1 MPCAGK
7 DPKTNSVWT
16 MYYKKGCI
24 FLNSNFILHLV
35 GFVALGHENHEQ
47 FSIIASHVFGVFKIS
62 YFSKHGIILKI

>member
-1 MPCAGK
+1 
-7 DPKTNSVWT
+7 